1 MNPRKYK
8 YTKQHEWVFLE
19 SIKVGRTGITDYA
32 QSKLGDIVF
41 LELPSVGTQLKQFDK
56 IGEIESLKAVSDIFT
71 PVSGKVLDVNQ
82 SVIDDPSIV
91 NSDPYGNGWLIRL
104 EIGDLPEIDTL
115 MSSEEYD
122 RFIGL

>member
-1 MNPRKYK
+1 MNPREYK
-8 YTKQHEWVFLE
+8 YTKEHEWLFIE
-19 SIKVGRTGITDYA
+19 SSRVSRIGITDYA

-56 IGEIESLKAVSDIFT
+56 VGEIESLKAVSDIFT

-82 SVIDDPSIV
+82 SVIDDPGLV

-104 EIGDLPEIDTL
+104 EISEPPEIDNL

>member
-1 MNPRKYK
+1 MNPREYK
-8 YTKQHEWVFLE
+8 YTKEHEWLFIE
-19 SIKVGRTGITDYA
+19 SGRVSRIGITDYA

-56 IGEIESLKAVSDIFT
+56 VGEIESLKAVSDIFT

-82 SVIDDPSIV
+82 SVIDDPGLV

-104 EIGDLPEIDTL
+104 EISEPPEIDNL

>member
-8 YTKQHEWVFLE
+8 YTKEHEWLCIE
-19 SIKVGRTGITDYA
+19 SDRVCKIGITGYA

-41 LELPSVGTQLKQFDK
+41 LELLSVGTQVKQFDK
-56 IGEIESLKAVSDIFT
+56 LGEIESLKAVNDIFT

-82 SVIDDPSIV
+82 SVINDPGIV
-91 NSDPYGNGWLIRL
+91 NCDPYGNGWLVRL
-104 EIGDLPEIDTL
+104 GITDLSEVDNL
-115 MSSEEYD
+115 MSSGEYD

>member
-1 MNPRKYK
+1 VNPKKYK
-8 YTKQHEWVFLE
+8 YTEQHEWVFLE
-19 SIKVGRTGITDYA
+19 SVKVGRIGITDYA

-41 LELPSVGTQLKQFDK
+41 LELPSVGTQLKRFDK

-91 NSDPYGNGWLIRL
+91 NSDPYGNGWLIKF

-122 RFIGL
+122 RFTGL

>member
-1 MNPRKYK
+1 MNPKEYK
-8 YTKQHEWVFLE
+8 YTKEHEWLFIE
-19 SIKVGRTGITDYA
+19 SSKVGRIGITDYA

-41 LELPSVGTQLKQFDK
+41 LELPSVGTQVKQFHK
-56 IGEIESLKAVSDIFT
+56 IGELESLKAVSDIFT
-71 PVSGKVLDVNQ
+71 PVSGKVLDINQ
-82 SVIDDPSIV
+82 SVISDPSLV

-104 EIGDLPEIDTL
+104 EISGLPEIDTL

>member
-1 MNPRKYK
+1 MNPKKYK
-8 YTKQHEWVFLE
+8 YTEQHEWVFLE
-19 SIKVGRTGITDYA
+19 SVKVGRIGITDYA

-56 IGEIESLKAVSDIFT
+56 IGEIESLKAVNDIFT

-91 NSDPYGNGWLIRL
+91 NSDPYGNGWLIKF

-122 RFIGL
+122 RFTGL